1 MSQPSQ
7 MTHEVKVR
15 AIAAQVRAR
24 ARTGEGHSHI
34 DKGGVPHVV
43 PLPNDTRRAGRP
55 VDIAALDAVLELD
68 PATRRCV
75 VEAGV
80 TFEQLVPLTLAHGLL
95 PAVVPELKGITI
107 GGAVAGCSVESM
119 SFRVGGLHDTCLEY
133 EVVTGDGRV
142 LTLSRTR
149 EPFLFDMLHGSYG
162 TLGIITRVTLQLVPA
177 RGFVHVEY
185 RKLTSFEAFEAELA
199 ARCRAG
205 DHDFVDGIVHAKD
218 ELVVC
223 LGRFVDRAP
232 WLSDYSRAGVYYKST
247 RELREDYLGTFDYC
261 FRYDA
266 DCHWLTRSVPL
277 LERPLVRRLVGK
289 RVLGSTNLIR
299 WAHRLERVL
308 RLKRRPDVV
317 CDVFIPRHRVHD
329 FYAWYSRRLAFFP
342 LWVVPYRMAQP
353 YPWLDPT
360 FAVAT
365 RDELHYDLA
374 IYGLPNGRA
383 DVDLSVVLED
393 AVREHQGVKTLISR
407 NHYSPDVFWSIYNRG
422 ALEAA
427 KRQLDPSG
435 TFPGLFQKFHA
446 SSGEDQARGAA
457 PRAA

>member
-1 MSQPSQ
+1 
-7 MTHEVKVR
+7 MTHEEKVQ
-15 AIAAQVRAR
+15 ALAAQLRER

-34 DKGGVPHVV
+34 ETGGVQHLV
-43 PLPNDTRRAGRP
+43 PLAGDTRRAGRP
-55 VDIAALDAVLELD
+55 VDIAALDQVLELD
-68 PATRRCV
+68 PTTRRCV

-80 TFEQLVPLTLAHGLL
+80 TFERLVPLTLAHGLL
-95 PAVVPELKGITI
+95 PAVVPELKGITV

-142 LTLSRTR
+142 LTTSRER

-162 TLGIITRVTLQLVPA
+162 TLGIITRVTLELVPA
-177 RGFVHVEY
+177 RRFVHVEH
-185 RKLTSFEAFEAELA
+185 RRLPTFEAFEAELA
-199 ARCRAG
+199 ARSRAG
-205 DHDFVDGIVHAKD
+205 DVDFIDGIVHAKD
-218 ELVVC
+218 DLVVC
-223 LGRFVDRAP
+223 LGRFVDHAP
-232 WLSDYSRAGVYYKST
+232 WLSDYTRAGVYYKST

-266 DCHWLTRSVPL
+266 DCHWLTRQVPL

-299 WAHRLERVL
+299 WAHRLAPLL
-308 RLKRRPDVV
+308 RLKRRPDVM

-329 FYAWYSRRLAFFP
+329 FYAWYARRLDFFP
-342 LWVVPYRMAQP
+342 LWVVPYRMDRL

-360 FAVAT
+360 FAAAT

-374 IYGLPNGRA
+374 IYGLPNGRPE
-383 DVDLSVVLED
+383 VDLSVALED

-407 NHYSPDVFWSIYNRG
+407 NHYTPEAFWSIYDRK
-422 ALEAA
+422 AHEEA
-427 KRQLDPSG
+427 KRRLDPTGS
-435 TFPGLFQKFHA
+435 FPGLFQKFHGA
-446 SSGEDQARGAA
+446 ADDRPAA

>member
-1 MSQPSQ
+1 MTSVSKT
-7 MTHEVKVR
+7 MTHDEKVQ

-24 ARTGEGHSHI
+24 AQTHEGHSHI

-43 PLPNDTRRAGRP
+43 PLSDDTRRAGRP
-55 VDIAALDAVLELD
+55 LDIADLDQVLELD

-95 PAVVPELKGITI
+95 PAVVPELKGITV

-119 SFRVGGLHDTCLEY
+119 SFRVGGLHDTCVEY
-133 EVVTGDGRV
+133 EVITGDGRV
-142 LTLSRTR
+142 ITTSRAQ

-162 TLGIITRVTLQLVPA
+162 TLGIITRITLQLVPA

-185 RKLTSFEAFEAELA
+185 RKLATFAAFEAELA
-199 ARCRAG
+199 ARTRAG
-205 DHDFVDGIVHAKD
+205 DHDFVDGISHAAD
-218 ELVVC
+218 EHVVC
-223 LGRFVDRAP
+223 LGRFVDHAP
-232 WLSDYSRAGVYYKST
+232 WVSDYSRAGVYYKST

-277 LERPLVRRLVGK
+277 LERPLVRRFVGK

-308 RLKRRPDVV
+308 RLKRRPDVM

-329 FYAWYSRRLAFFP
+329 FYGWYARKLAYFP
-342 LWVVPYRMAQP
+342 LWVVPYRMARP

-360 FAVAT
+360 FAAAT

-383 DVDLSVVLED
+383 DVDLSVALED

-407 NHYSPDVFWSIYNRG
+407 NHYTPEVFWSIYNR
-422 ALEAA
+422 AAHEDA
-427 KRQLDPSG
+427 KRRLDPTG
-435 TFPGLFQKFHA
+435 TFPGLFQKFHVA
-446 SSGEDQARGAA
+446 PAGEGGSA
-457 PRAA
+457 RAA